1 MSRPDSGRH
10 LPEDQPRSTAPGQP
24 AGQSRQGYGYVPGGS
39 YGVMPSEGPP
49 ASQTQ
54 AGAGDPTT
62 SALSY
67 GGMPGPSDAYS
78 DSAHSAGPV
87 TATGYGRVA
96 ASSSAPAAV
105 PPAGAPTASAP
116 PGQYGLMPGQAATT
130 SPVRHG
136 TGAVESTGGSQD
148 GGTAAQP

>member
-10 LPEDQPRSTAPGQP
+10 LPEDQPKSTAPGQP

-54 AGAGDPTT
+54 AGADCLG
-62 SALSY
+62 LVLW
-67 GGMPGPSDAYS
+67 G
-78 DSAHSAGPV
+78 HAGPQRRLLGLRPLGR
-87 TATGYGRVA
+87 AGDGDGLWTGSGVEQCPGGRSTGWGA
-96 ASSSAPAAV
+96 DRLCAPGTVRADAWTGCDDV
-105 PPAGAPTASAP
+105 AGAC
-116 PGQYGLMPGQAATT
+116 
-130 SPVRHG
+130 RHG
-136 TGAVESTGGSQD
+136 TGAVESIGGSQD